1 MSNLLFARPPLAV
14 PPPDSPPVPAPRRTF
29 GPADDGAK
37 VDFEEWMNGDFEPG
51 FLAELARGVVKMVM
65 VPNPPHEDILHRL
78 RQLLYRWDDAH
89 PGVIH
94 TISGGTGSRVPV
106 PPFGSDRHPDLT
118 VYTTPFA
125 ARDSSAW
132 RRTVPAV
139 VCEVFSPGTRAED
152 EGPKAEEYLLFG
164 CREYWLLNPE
174 TRTLRVLARDGGQW
188 VERPNAGN
196 GVGGSVVLP
205 GLTLDPAA
213 LFDEAAFDAET
224 LPDENDA

>member
-1 MSNLLFARPPLAV
+1 MPNLLFARPPLTV
-14 PPPDSPPVPAPRRTF
+14 PPTPSPPAPRRTF

-65 VPNPPHEDILHRL
+65 VPNPPHEALLDRI
-78 RQLLYRWDDAH
+78 RQILYRWRDVH

-118 VYTTPFA
+118 VYTVPFA
-125 ARDSSAW
+125 TADSSAW
-132 RRTVPAV
+132 RRTIPSV

-164 CREYWLLNPE
+164 CSEYWLIDPDAGTVRLLV
-174 TRTLRVLARDGGQW
+174 RSGGQW
-188 VERPNAGN
+188 EERDAGAD
-196 GVGGSVVLP
+196 GAQTSEALP
-205 GLTLDPAA
+205 GLRLEPAA
-213 LFDEAAFDAET
+213 LFGET
-224 LPDENDA
+224 GGRTA